1 MLAPEDYEEILAEM
15 RVLASKEKEKI
26 VDTRENLMK
35 LFVQKTR
42 ANLHIVLAF
51 SPVG

>member
-1 MLAPEDYEEILAEM
+1 M
-15 RVLASKEKEKI
+15 RVLATKEKEKI
-26 VDTRENLMK
+26 IDTRENLMK

-42 ANLHIVLAF
+42 QNLHIVLAF